1 MFGRRK
7 AKQERGE
14 MGPAGVPWLAYPEPQ
29 WPEPAQGA
37 PEPAPAAAVVDD
49 FLPPDF
55 RMDTDDELAG
65 RFMPWRRPLVVDG
78 EVRACPQCQA
88 YRDWVILCTQGR
100 IWLRCRDGHE
110 TLEPRLDV
118 AWYNRNSGPS
128 NGKFGTLEE
137 GLRSLDH

>member
-1 MFGRRK
+1 
-7 AKQERGE
+7 
-14 MGPAGVPWLAYPEPQ
+14 MGPAGVPWLAYPAPQ
-29 WPEPAQGA
+29 WPEHAQQA
-37 PEPAPAAAVVDD
+37 PEPAPAAPVVDD

-65 RFMPWRRPLVVDG
+65 RFMPWRRPLVVDD
-78 EVRACPQCQA
+78 EVRACTQCES
-88 YRDWVILCTQGR
+88 YRGWVILCTQGR
-100 IWLRCRDGHE
+100 IWLRCPAGHE

-137 GLRSLDH
+137 GLRSLDQ

>member
-7 AKQERGE
+7 AKQDRTEL
-14 MGPAGVPWLAYPEPQ
+14 GPKGVPWLAHPEPQ
-29 WPEPAQGA
+29 WPDPVQQTPA
-37 PEPAPAAAVVDD
+37 PAPAAPVVDD

-55 RMDTDDELAG
+55 RMDTDDDLAG
-65 RFMPWRRPLVVDG
+65 RLMPWPRPLVIEGD
-78 EVRACPQCQA
+78 VRACPQCEA
-88 YRDWVILCTQGR
+88 YRDWVVLCTEGR

-110 TLEPRLDV
+110 TLESRLDV

-137 GLRSLDH
+137 GLRSIGH